1 MNPTPTTP
9 PAMPHPDQPLSDAFE
24 LSDASDTSTTT
35 GDPAPEPADPITTW
49 ATMTVPEHDPPS
61 TSMSTATPTPT
72 PTARTADAAVSDS
85 HTTGPGVGSDRESI
99 RGTNWAVVAIGLAC
113 VVLAGTAIWQTV
125 TGQLV
130 DWERYGP
137 FIFGGVGVLMVLA
150 GTVGIIRRSR

>member
-9 PAMPHPDQPLSDAFE
+9 PAMPHPDQPVSDVFE
-24 LSDASDTSTTT
+24 VSGTSGTSDASDVSTTR
-35 GDPAPEPADPITTW
+35 GDPTPESADPITTW
-49 ATMTVPEHDPPS
+49 ATMTVPEHEPPS
-61 TSMSTATPTPT
+61 TSTSTS
-72 PTARTADAAVSDS
+72 TARTDDVAASDS
-85 HTTGPGVGSDRESI
+85 HATGPVAGSDRESI
-99 RGTNWAVVAIGLAC
+99 RGPNWAVVAIGLAC